1 MAGVKRPYYPFDTDR
16 AGEERR
22 LIALGELS
30 EPNTER
36 VFREAGVGPGMRVL
50 DLASGAGD
58 VALLVARL
66 VGPQGSVLGVERSA
80 EAVAGAQRRIARA
93 GATTCRSSR
102 VTSAHLTMCSRCV
115 SRASM
120 R

>member
-80 EAVAGAQRRIARA
+80 SRERNVVLHEPDV
-93 GATTCRSSR
+93 TTCSSSR

>member
-1 MAGVKRPYYPFDTDR
+1 MTAVIAAVTGRRPIAVGGACDGRGKRPYYPFDTDR
-16 AGEERR
+16 AEEERR

-66 VGPQGSVLGVERSA
+66 VGPQGAVLGVDGTG
-80 EAVAGAQRRIARA
+80 EAVAGAQPRI
-93 GATTCRSSR
+93 
-102 VTSAHLTMCSRCV
+102 V
-115 SRASM
+115 
-120 R
+120 